1 LGYDLGMSENKKKN
15 KKNPKIT
22 DSDKELEPFKIL
34 YDEMMEKINPSPQ
47 QIRERCEKLIEDS
60 EGVLAGIRII
70 GLMDHNDCF
79 VFQVAD
85 NSLCHSMLTCLGN
98 EYAENVGKAAMGSD
112 DEESVYLCGECQ
124 KKAKAS
130 QENSEADDED
140 SFPGLES

>member
-1 LGYDLGMSENKKKN
+1 MSKNKKDN

-34 YDEMMEKINPSPQ
+34 YDEMMEKIHPSPQ
-47 QIRERCEKLIEDS
+47 QIRERCEKIIEDS

-98 EYAENVGKAAMGSD
+98 EYAENVGKAAMGRD
-112 DEESVYLCGECQ
+112 DEESIYLCGECQ

-130 QENSEADDED
+130 EKKSEKNSEEG
-140 SFPGLES
+140 FPGLES